1 MDYFAF
7 YAPAILKHVT
17 FAYFF
22 VKNSCALVFLWVLS
36 SKILLDAYLHWI
48 FELLPR
54 HHIIELYH
62 MAHFQSPVIGN
73 KPYVDKQQLR
83 CQSSETFALIKNI
96 LSPEVYIM

>member
-36 SKILLDAYLHWI
+36 SKILL
-48 FELLPR
+48 ELLTLDFGTFTR

-83 CQSSETFALIKNI
+83 YQSSETYALIKNI